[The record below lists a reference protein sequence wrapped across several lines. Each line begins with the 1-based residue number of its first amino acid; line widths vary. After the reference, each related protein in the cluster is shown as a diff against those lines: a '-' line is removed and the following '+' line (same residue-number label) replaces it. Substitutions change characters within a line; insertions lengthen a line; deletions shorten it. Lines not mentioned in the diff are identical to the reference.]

1 MLFSTDLITGHLFLS
16 SIPKCTC
23 LYMLVHARIQM
34 STITDEV
41 QQTLKT
47 LSEKG
52 TNGVSDEQLKDFK
65 KRKLIVNQ

>member
-1 MLFSTDLITGHLFLS
+1 MYVYTHT
-16 SIPKCTC
+16 
-23 LYMLVHARIQM
+23 HAHAQV
-34 STITDEV
+34 STIIDEV
-41 QQTLKT
+41 QQILKT